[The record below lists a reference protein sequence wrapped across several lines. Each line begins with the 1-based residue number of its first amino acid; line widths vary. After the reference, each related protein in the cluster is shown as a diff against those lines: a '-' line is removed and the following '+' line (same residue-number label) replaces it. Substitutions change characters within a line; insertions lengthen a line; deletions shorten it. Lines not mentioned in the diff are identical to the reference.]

1 MAKNLQLYPK
11 NPTSF
16 LDLASTAGRV
26 KSPFSAAL
34 GDFASERV
42 MNDMNYFM
50 TAESKATFTKQ
61 DNGSPYSVQKLA
73 DTIIHKTMLDG
84 LETWYNEIAPF
95 QIVGPDVHQLNWTT
109 TTFDPSMALPTP
121 ELGTVRLVTAQREA
135 KKAQLARFGIGYYME
150 MGFSDTPQGRFFHFM
165 HIMQMQSGILEVIY
179 ADTIT
184 TCITA
189 HESNAALMRARNAFN
204 GKDVNQAL
212 YEEAWMFGSMQ
223 KLEYALNNLMTLAQ
237 EKITLMG
244 GQATTWIVPQKFES
258 FLALNAREYTSFME
272 AGARGPANI
281 IDNRVSFNMIGGNKV
296 YFSRSFE
303 IGEGQND
310 NMLSRP
316 RQVGEYIAM
325 YDFEQTDD
333 DNYLSKH
340 RNIEVMNEDLDNWH
354 EVSMQWGLQHC
365 QLWDNDGSVRAP
377 WKGQYSVGTEAGGL
391 SAAETRLDLFTYAAR
406 VDGQPDEIRD
416 VDLFGQMED
425 AYFNLRNKLSLAR
438 TIRAKMLREM
448 DRAKFDRVDAAL
460 NAGVDLAHRIDQ
472 LPWTKATQDKIY
484 ALFAPGITGTG
495 PSPRASSTLTPTFN
509 FLELR
514 QDPATRFVAH
524 NPAVAL
530 DQLLPG
536 LQTHYGLEFIAK
548 NGTAAIAE
556 ERRIA
561 ADYVSAIK
569 AVVAVVRRI
578 LKRCIYLDPSLSSTN
593 VWYPSAEGAWF
604 EKVLFPYRPAM
615 FFQTAGVGGGAAGF
629 ASYGTAASTVQNDIL
644 RQASEFVNS
653 VNPSIQPRNL
663 NLGNGTDEEIYRVF
677 LTAGLLRTIS
687 EGKPFNQAIADDVKT
702 AFGFNSAGELITRWG
717 STLEEVKSN
726 IKGAV
731 RKVQALGLL
740 PLLSPESKIDSYL
753 NRLVSHVDSLL
764 SASSAPGQ
772 GLVSGPSRAQRR
784 SGLVAGPA
792 FAISLAANARRNNDA
807 PTTGAG
813 GVDNQVLLWP
823 GDPFLDE
830 FPITLNALYDYTAHL
845 GSAGVLPGA
854 AQISSE
860 KLASIPG
867 WGTSQGFIGA
877 SSHDASH
884 TWEFSQSGF
893 SAISLSQQVGLNV
906 PLPPAAPQ
914 GIGAYYGLQQ
924 AVAESIP
931 ADAARGVYGR
941 IAGDMA
947 QELRNQPAFAEEPNV
962 SKRQSSA
969 SLERMLQLIEGMVGQ
984 NFHRSWN
991 AINHQESDLLTRALA
1006 LSYDATVV
1014 HRDVFE
1020 ALVANDC
1027 RVPIS
1032 FLYCRPHITYEMMMA
1047 VFLKPGGETLLNCIK
1062 PGKFMMNTDA
1072 ATQAHFGS
1080 LTMESACIP
1089 VNSRNIVV
1097 LHDIFFNGYK
1107 GGNGVVPITPEAYQG
1122 GTGQFYGRSVIVIAV
1137 PYNLPNAGEPIS
1149 LAGHWS
1155 AAKYQNKGIVPDP
1168 SLHYITA
1175 ARYSSLYGF
1184 NSASRSVVSRDN
1196 YLLEANSTDLNQ
1208 EMLGASH
1215 RRYNPVT
1222 KLFDIYVAGKDYN
1235 GGNVFPGVNAVH
1247 NGRASYTKALGLV
1260 KAN

>member
-42 MNDMNYFM
+42 TNDMNYFVSD
-50 TAESKATFTKQ
+50 SKATYTKQ
-61 DNGSPYSVQKLA
+61 DTGSPYSVQKLA

-95 QIVGPDVHQLNWTT
+95 QIVGPETHQLNWTT

-189 HESNAALMRARNAFN
+189 HESNAALMRSRNAN
-204 GKDVNQAL
+204 SGKDVNQAL

-223 KLEYALNNLMTLAQ
+223 KLEYALNNLTTMAQ

-303 IGEGQND
+303 IGDGQNE

-316 RQVGEYIAM
+316 RQVGEYVAM

-340 RNIEVMNEDLDNWH
+340 RNIEVLNEDLDNWH
-354 EVSMQWGLQHC
+354 EVTMQWGLQHC

-406 VDGQPDEIRD
+406 IDSQPDEIRD

-448 DRAKFDRVDAAL
+448 DRAKFDRIDAAL
-460 NAGVDLAHRIDQ
+460 NAGVELAHRIDQ
-472 LPWTKATQDKIY
+472 LPWTQASQNKIY
-484 ALFAPGITGTG
+484 ALFAPAIAGAG
-495 PSPRASSTLTPTFN
+495 PSPRASSTLTPTFD
-509 FLELR
+509 FPELR

-524 NPAVAL
+524 NPAEPL
-530 DQLLPG
+530 DRLLPG

-569 AVVAVVRRI
+569 SVVAVVRRI

-615 FFQTAGVGGGAAGF
+615 FFQTAAAQGGGGF
-629 ASYGTAASTVQNDIL
+629 SSYGAVGSTVRDDIL
-644 RQASEFVNS
+644 RQANEFNNS
-653 VNPSIQPRNL
+653 VTQTIRPANL
-663 NLGNGTDEEIYRVF
+663 NLGNQTDEEIYRVF
-677 LTAGLLRTIS
+677 LTVGLLRTIS
-687 EGKPFNQAIADDVKT
+687 EGKPFSQAVADQVQA
-702 AFGFNSAGELITRWG
+702 AFGFDSAGELVTRWG
-717 STLEEVKSN
+717 SSLEEVKAN

-753 NRLVSHVDSLL
+753 NRLVTYVDSIL
-764 SASSAPGQ
+764 SASSAPDRA
-772 GLVSGPSRAQRR
+772 LASANRAQRR

-792 FAISLAANARRNNDA
+792 FAISLAANARASGNA
-807 PTTGAG
+807 PSIDPAAAG
-813 GVDNQVLLWP
+813 QVLLWP

-830 FPITLNALYDYTAHL
+830 FPVTLNSLYDYTAHL
-845 GSAGVLPGA
+845 GSAGGGGV
-854 AQISSE
+854 QISGD

-867 WGTSQGFIGA
+867 WGTSPGFIGA
-877 SSHDASH
+877 ASHDASH

-906 PLPPAAPQ
+906 PLPVAAPQ
-914 GIGAYYGLQQ
+914 GVGAYYGLQQ

-947 QELRNQPAFAEEPNV
+947 QELRNQPAFAAEPNV

-984 NFHRSWN
+984 NFQRSWN
-991 AINHQESDLLTRALA
+991 AIHNQESDLLTRALA

-1047 VFLKPGGETLLNCIK
+1047 VFLKPGRETLLNCIK

-1168 SLHYITA
+1168 SLHYVTA

-1196 YLLEANSTDLNQ
+1196 YLLEANTNDLNQ

-1222 KLFDIYVAGKDYN
+1222 KLFDVYVAGKDYN

-1247 NGRASYTKALGLV
+1247 NGRSSYTKAIGMV